1 MSKALKLS
9 SEDLKR
15 ELMAVTAK
23 VAERVELL
31 LVWLVESTVK
41 RTPGP
46 TEGLDYTTN
55 TEAKV
60 EMSRKPDRLFL
71 LEKFIL
77 KALPR
82 KKKEATVSIEA
93 TFLLTYQVEGSDPLD
108 PAHAEAFA
116 RVNGIYNAWPYWR
129 EYVQSVTSRM
139 GFPGLTLPVFRLSDL
154 NFSVG
159 PGGLL
164 VAEFNQ
170 TVPDDPG
177 GKADASKKGAQS

>member
-1 MSKALKLS
+1 MSKTLKLS

-15 ELMAVTAK
+15 ELMGVTAK

-31 LVWLVESTVK
+31 LVWLVESTLK

-46 TEGLDYTTN
+46 TEGLDYRTN

-60 EMSRKPDRLFL
+60 EMDRKPNRLFI
-71 LEKFIL
+71 LETFTL

-93 TFLLTYQVEGSDPLD
+93 TFLLTYEVKGSETLD

-116 RVNGIYNAWPYWR
+116 RINGIYNAWPYWR

-139 GFPGLTLPVFRLSDL
+139 GLPGLTLPVFRLSDL

-159 PGGLL
+159 PGGRL
-164 VAEFNQ
+164 VAEFDQ

-177 GKADASKKGAQS
+177 GKEDTSKKGA